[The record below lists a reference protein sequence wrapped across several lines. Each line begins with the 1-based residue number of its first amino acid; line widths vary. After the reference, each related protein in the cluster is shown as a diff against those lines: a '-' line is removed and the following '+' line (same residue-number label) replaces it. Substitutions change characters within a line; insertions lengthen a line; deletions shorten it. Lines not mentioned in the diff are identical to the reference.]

1 MTEAEW
7 LACRRVDEMLRFLK
21 KEKAVTRVPR
31 GRRKLRLFACACCRQ
46 VWELIEDDGARRLV
60 EYSESRADGN
70 PDAPDRATVEVASA
84 AAKVKADRDC
94 AGLGSMALR
103 RRVAAAISAA
113 THTAE
118 EESYEAA
125 RVGSGCA
132 RCAVGGHW
140 GPSDVN
146 PAWEEC
152 EQKQVGVLRDLF
164 GNPFRAV
171 VFSRAWR
178 TDTSVALARQMYE
191 ARDFSSMPILA
202 DALQDAGCDNADIL
216 DHCRGLG
223 PHVRGC
229 WCVDLV
235 LGRE

>member
-7 LACRRVDEMLRFLK
+7 LACRRVDEMLWFLK
-21 KEKAVTRVPR
+21 RGKAVTRSPR

-46 VWELIEDDGARRLV
+46 VWELIEDDAARRLV
-60 EYSESRADGN
+60 EYAEARADGN
-70 PDAPDRATVEVASA
+70 LDAPDWAAVEVAAA

-103 RRVAAAISAA
+103 RRVAAAITAA

-125 RVGSGCA
+125 RVGSASA
-132 RCAVGGHW
+132 RSAVGGHW
-140 GPSDVN
+140 GPGDVN

-164 GNPFRAV
+164 GNPFRAA

-178 TDTSVALARQMYE
+178 TDTSIALAQQMY
-191 ARDFSSMPILA
+191 ASRDFSAMPILA
-202 DALQDAGCDNADIL
+202 DALEDAGCDNTEIL
-216 DHCRGLG
+216 DHCRSPG

-229 WCVDLV
+229 WCVDMV
-235 LGRE
+235 LGKA